1 MVASSPT
8 DDVARVALEDA
19 SGGFAPA
26 TKRRLE
32 AIDLVR
38 GVVMVVMVLDHM
50 RAFVDN
56 GFGNDPTNL
65 ETTTPALFM
74 TRWVTHFCAPVFV
87 FLAGT
92 AAYLQLARKSRR
104 ELSRFLVTRGLWLI
118 LLEITLVRLG
128 AFWSFDPALFAVLQV
143 IWALGVSMIVLAALI
158 HLPLVAVG
166 ALGIAM
172 IALHNLLDPI
182 QVRPGPD
189 LSFDGELWLILH
201 QRGPIWLFGPE
212 GPMTFVLYPLIP
224 WIGVMAAGFAF
235 GRIYA
240 PGVDPVARRRLLV
253 RLGLGALLAFVVLRV
268 SNLYGD
274 PSPWADQGDLVFT
287 LLSLLD
293 VTKYPPSLSFL
304 LVTLGPTLV
313 VLGLLDGRSW
323 RAGIGR
329 ILVVFGRVPLFFYL
343 LQWPLAH
350 AAGVLLALATGAP
363 TESFSATPP
372 DPGFGQRPAFG
383 LVAVYLGWLVAIALL
398 YLPCRWFAALKARRR
413 SWWLSYL

>member
-1 MVASSPT
+1 MVTASPSDDVSSLPAPVATVGVASKTP
-8 DDVARVALEDA
+8 
-19 SGGFAPA
+19 
-26 TKRRLE
+26 KRLE

-104 ELSRFLVTRGLWLI
+104 ELSRFLVTRGLWLVV
-118 LLEITLVRLG
+118 LEITLVRLG

-143 IWALGVSMIVLAALI
+143 IWALGVAMIVLAALI
-158 HLPLVAVG
+158 HLPFVAVG

-274 PSPWADQGDLVFT
+274 PSPWTEVR
-287 LLSLLD
+287 
-293 VTKYPPSLSFL
+293 VP
-304 LVTLGPTLV
+304 VRVV
-313 VLGLLDGRSW
+313 VLRVIGV
-323 RAGIGR
+323 RAVAAG
-329 ILVVFGRVPLFFYL
+329 
-343 LQWPLAH
+343 
-350 AAGVLLALATGAP
+350 AGVLEDHLARGGEHPIDGARVDRRLQRAHEGVHVEEEAVD
-363 TESFSATPP
+363 TARLFEVVDA
-372 DPGFGQRPAFG
+372 DGGGERHRPAV
-383 LVAVYLGWLVAIALL
+383 L
-398 YLPCRWFAALKARRR
+398 AA
-413 SWWLSYL
+413 